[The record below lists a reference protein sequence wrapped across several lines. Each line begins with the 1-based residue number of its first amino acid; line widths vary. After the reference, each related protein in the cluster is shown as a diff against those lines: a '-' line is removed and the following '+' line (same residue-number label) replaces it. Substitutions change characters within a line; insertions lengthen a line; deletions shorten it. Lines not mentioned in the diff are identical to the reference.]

1 MRSGRPACEIR
12 RPLTTRLLQATASEP
27 GAARVQI
34 VRAGIAGGLRPTF
47 LHADG
52 NLLGKA
58 VLALE
63 WLQ

>member
-12 RPLTTRLLQATASEP
+12 RPLTTRLLQATASEQ
-27 GAARVQI
+27 GAVRARV
-34 VRAGIAGGLRPTF
+34 VRARIASGLRPTF

-52 NLLGKA
+52 NLPGQA
-58 VLALE
+58 VLTLE

>member
-12 RPLTTRLLQATASEP
+12 RPVTTRLLQATASEP
-27 GAARVQI
+27 GVARVQI
-34 VRAGIAGGLRPTF
+34 VRARIAGDLRPPL

-52 NLLGKA
+52 NLPGQA
-58 VLALE
+58 VLTLE